1 MSKDCEMLS
10 TSRLRIIREDQ
21 ARAAARPRG
30 EPIAVLPA
38 PVGEVNAR
46 AVLFLLSVA
55 DVAPLKITCVYLY
68 RKTYILYRRFRIWD
82 EAEGIIRAS
91 QSAYRLRWFD
101 VDRRN
106 GYQLLNI
113 WGR

>member
-1 MSKDCEMLS
+1 MSKDCEVLS
-10 TSRLRIIREDQ
+10 TSPLLIIREDQ

-38 PVGEVNAR
+38 PVSEVKAR
-46 AVLFLLSVA
+46 AVLFLSVA

-113 WGR
+113 WVR